1 MALVRLCRPILA
13 PRWRRAKGFCGA
25 FPVRKPFERLDF
37 ANVAWTPDAL
47 QAGCCQTCLALQR
60 QSAARRRT
68 TAQLSETKGGPV
80 RLRCTALMHRS

>member
-1 MALVRLCRPILA
+1 MEGFQNFPMEGFQDFPIGRIDTQHFPELCS
-13 PRWRRAKGFCGA
+13 KGFCGA

-37 ANVAWTPDAL
+37 ANVAWTPWR
-47 QAGCCQTCLALQR
+47 T
-60 QSAARRRT
+60 T